1 MRCAAAAVAYS
12 QRENRLMEEYGMWML
27 EWMDT
32 VFGVT
37 LREEYGFGHKRL
49 QRAGPSLAG
58 CGVYALVRRSVRSGH
73 GAERYHDR

>member
-12 QRENRLMEEYGMWML
+12 RRENRLMEEYGMWML
-27 EWMDT
+27 EWTDT

-49 QRAGPSLAG
+49 QRFYDESRGGLTEM
-58 CGVYALVRRSVRSGH
+58 SG
-73 GAERYHDR
+73 RD

>member
-27 EWMDT
+27 EWTDT

-49 QRAGPSLAG
+49 
-58 CGVYALVRRSVRSGH
+58 RRFF
-73 GAERYHDR
+73 